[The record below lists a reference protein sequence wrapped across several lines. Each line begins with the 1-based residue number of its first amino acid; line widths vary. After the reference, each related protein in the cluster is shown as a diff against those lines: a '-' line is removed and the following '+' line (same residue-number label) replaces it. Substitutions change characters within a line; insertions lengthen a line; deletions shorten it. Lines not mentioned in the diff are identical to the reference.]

1 MKKEGLTPLKPA
13 EKRRVLHEARETCT
27 IAWNRLDRL
36 LLEACRTKPKFSA
49 LLRSLAGVQVVDAEE
64 RPDILDH
71 ALDLSGLA
79 QAAGDTDHFNLYAEA
94 VRSLPR
100 LTRLEESIL
109 ARRLEFAHARLEKAI
124 DALDLPPETRELVLK
139 SSGCRALDRALTTL
153 KPQNGDGR
161 LVSLPCPAAGPVV
174 QRACADYNRLRGHFV
189 ERNLYL
195 VIGMSS
201 AYRTY
206 GIPVMDLIQ
215 EGNASLIRAVEK
227 FDWRKDV
234 RFGTYA
240 AFWVRQAIERMITA
254 NRGIVRVPNYIQQ
267 KMRRLRREGKLPRN
281 QRDMDLRDVSQHFDS
296 SMEAAARLMETDR
309 AWFSLD
315 ATLGDDDSSFGSTI
329 AAEEDE
335 GAPISAAELRMLGR
349 RLDEVLV
356 GNLTAQ
362 ERDILT
368 MRFGLGG
375 TEPRTLDEIGEKM
388 SVSRE
393 RVRQMQVKALDK
405 LQKPRLL
412 QELKDYL

>member
-1 MKKEGLTPLKPA
+1 MKKEALIAYTA
-13 EKRRVLHEARETCT
+13 TEKRRVMHEARELRT
-27 IAWNRLDRL
+27 IPWNRLDRL
-36 LLEACRTKPKFSA
+36 LLEACRTKSKFTA
-49 LLRSLAGVQVVDAEE
+49 LLRGLLGVVVVDAEE
-64 RPDILDH
+64 RPDLLDH
-71 ALDLSGLA
+71 SLDLSGLA
-79 QAAGDTDHFNLYAEA
+79 QAAAGTDHFNMYADA
-94 VRSLPR
+94 VRTLPR

-109 ARRLEFAHARLEKAI
+109 ARRLEFVRARLEREV
-124 DALDLPPETRELVLK
+124 DALKLPAETRDLVLR
-139 SSGCRALDRALTTL
+139 SANCRALDKALTTL
-153 KPQNGDGR
+153 KPHKSGK
-161 LVSLPCPAAGPVV
+161 LVSLPCPALGAPL
-174 QRACADYNRLRGHFV
+174 QQACADYNRIRGHCV

-254 NRGIVRVPNYIQQ
+254 NRGIVRVPNYVQQ

-281 QRDMDLRDVSQHFDS
+281 QRDMDLRDVSRHFDS

-309 AWFSLD
+309 SWFSLD
-315 ATLGDDDSSFGSTI
+315 ATLGDDESSFGSTI

-335 GAPISAAELRMLGR
+335 SRPISAAELRMLGR

-362 ERDILT
+362 ERDILK

-375 TEPRTLDEIGEKM
+375 TEPRTLDEIGATM

-393 RVRQMQVKALDK
+393 RVRQMQVKALGK

-412 QELKDYL
+412 QELEDYI

>member
-1 MKKEGLTPLKPA
+1 MKKEGLTPYPAA
-13 EKRRVLHEARETCT
+13 EKRRVLREARDTRQL
-27 IAWNRLDRL
+27 AWNRLDRL
-36 LLEACRTKPKFSA
+36 LLEACRARPKLAA
-49 LLRSLAGVQVVDAEE
+49 LLRSLHGVTVAGADDA
-64 RPDILDH
+64 PDILDFS
-71 ALDLSGLA
+71 LDLSGLA
-79 QAAGDTDHFNLYAEA
+79 QAAGDTDHFNLYADA
-94 VRSLPR
+94 VRTLPR

-109 ARRLEFAHARLEKAI
+109 ARRLEFTHARLQREV
-124 DALDLPPETRELVLK
+124 DALKLPKETRELVLR
-139 SSGCRALDRALTTL
+139 SVGCHALDEAITRV
-153 KPQNGDGR
+153 KPQRGGK
-161 LVSLPCPAAGPVV
+161 LSSLPCPALGSAV
-174 QRACADYNRLRGHFV
+174 QHACADYNRVRGHFV

-206 GIPVMDLIQ
+206 GLPVMDLVQ
-215 EGNASLIRAVEK
+215 EGNASLIRAIEK
-227 FDWRKDV
+227 FDWRKEV
-234 RFGTYA
+234 RVGTYA

-315 ATLGDDDSSFGSTI
+315 ATLGDDESSFGSTI

-335 GAPISAAELRMLGR
+335 GKPISAAELRMLGH
-349 RLDEVLV
+349 RLDEVLA

-375 TEPRTLDEIGEKM
+375 TVPRTLDEIGAKM

-412 QELKDYL
+412 HELQDYL

>member
-1 MKKEGLTPLKPA
+1 MKKEGLTPYAAA
-13 EKRRVLHEARETCT
+13 EKRRVLREARE
-27 IAWNRLDRL
+27 ARALPWNRLDRL
-36 LLEACRTKPKFSA
+36 LLEACRSKPKLAS
-49 LLRSLAGVQVVDAEE
+49 LLRSLHGVTIDGSDEQ
-64 RPDILDH
+64 PDILDFS
-71 ALDLSGLA
+71 LDLSGLA
-79 QAAGDTDHFNLYAEA
+79 HAAGDTDHFNLYADA
-94 VRSLPR
+94 VRTLPR

-109 ARRLEFAHARLEKAI
+109 ARRMEFTQARLEREI
-124 DALDLPPETRELVLK
+124 DTLKLPKETRELVLR
-139 SSGCRALDRALTTL
+139 SAGCKALDEAITRVKPPRGGKLTAM
-153 KPQNGDGR
+153 
-161 LVSLPCPAAGPVV
+161 PCPALGSGV
-174 QRACADYNRLRGHFV
+174 QKACADYNRVRGHFV

-206 GIPVMDLIQ
+206 GLPVMDLVQ
-215 EGNASLIRAVEK
+215 EGNASLIRAIEK

-234 RFGTYA
+234 RVGTYA

-315 ATLGDDDSSFGSTI
+315 ATLGDDDSSFGSTL

-335 GAPISAAELRMLGR
+335 GKPISAAELRMLGH
-349 RLDEVLV
+349 RLEEVLA

-375 TEPRTLDEIGEKM
+375 TAPRTLDEIGAKM

-412 QELKDYL
+412 HELQDYL

>member
-1 MKKEGLTPLKPA
+1 MKKEGLLAYTA
-13 EKRRVLHEARETCT
+13 TEKRRVMREARESL
-27 IAWNRLDRL
+27 ALPWNRLDRL
-36 LLEACRTKPKFSA
+36 LLEACRSKPKLAA
-49 LLRSLAGVQVVDAEE
+49 LLRSLQGVQVVDAEE
-64 RPDILDH
+64 RPDLLDH
-71 ALDLSGLA
+71 SLDLSGLA
-79 QAAGDTDHFNLYAEA
+79 LAAGDTDHFNLYADA
-94 VRSLPR
+94 VRTLPR
-100 LTRLEESIL
+100 LTRLQESIL
-109 ARRLEFAHARLEKAI
+109 ARRLEFTHARLEREV
-124 DALDLPPETRELVLK
+124 DALKLPAETRQLVLR
-139 SSGCRALDRALTTL
+139 SAGCRALDKALTTL
-153 KPQNGDGR
+153 RPQKDGK
-161 LVSLPCPAAGPVV
+161 LVSLPCPALGPRL
-174 QRACADYNRLRGHFV
+174 QQACADYNRIRGHCV

-234 RFGTYA
+234 RFSTYA

-254 NRGIVRVPNYIQQ
+254 NRGMVRVPNYIQQ

-281 QRDMDLRDVSQHFDS
+281 QRDMDLRDVSKHFDS

-309 AWFSLD
+309 AWYSLD

-335 GAPISAAELRMLGR
+335 GKPISAAELRMLGH
-349 RLDEVLV
+349 RLEEVLV

-362 ERDILT
+362 ERDILK

-375 TEPRTLDEIGEKM
+375 TTPRTLDEIGESM

-393 RVRQMQVKALDK
+393 RVRQMQVKALGK

-412 QELKDYL
+412 QELQDYI

>member
-1 MKKEGLTPLKPA
+1 MKKEGLTPYA
-13 EKRRVLHEARETCT
+13 AGEKRRVLREARE
-27 IAWNRLDRL
+27 ARQLPWNRLDRL
-36 LLEACRTKPKFSA
+36 LLEACRSKPKLAA
-49 LLRSLAGVQVVDAEE
+49 LLRSLHGVTIAGSDEQ
-64 RPDILDH
+64 PDILDFS
-71 ALDLSGLA
+71 LDLSGLA
-79 QAAGDTDHFNLYAEA
+79 QAAGDTDHFNLYADA
-94 VRSLPR
+94 VRTLPR

-109 ARRLEFAHARLEKAI
+109 ARRLEFTQARLEREI
-124 DALDLPPETRELVLK
+124 DVLKLPKETRELVLR
-139 SSGCRALDRALTTL
+139 SAGCKALDEAITKVKPPRGGKLTAT
-153 KPQNGDGR
+153 
-161 LVSLPCPAAGPVV
+161 PCPALGSAV
-174 QRACADYNRLRGHFV
+174 QRACADFNRVRGHFV

-206 GIPVMDLIQ
+206 GLPVMDLVQ
-215 EGNASLIRAVEK
+215 EGNASLIRAIEK

-234 RFGTYA
+234 RVGTYA

-315 ATLGDDDSSFGSTI
+315 ATLGDDDSSFGSTL

-335 GAPISAAELRMLGR
+335 GKPISAAELRMLGH
-349 RLDEVLV
+349 RLEEVLA

-375 TEPRTLDEIGEKM
+375 TVPRTLDEIGAKM

-412 QELKDYL
+412 HELQDYL